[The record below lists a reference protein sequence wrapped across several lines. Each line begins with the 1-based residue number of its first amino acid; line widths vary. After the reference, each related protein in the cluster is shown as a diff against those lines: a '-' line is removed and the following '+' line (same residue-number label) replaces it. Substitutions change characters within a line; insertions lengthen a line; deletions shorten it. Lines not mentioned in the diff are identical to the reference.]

1 MAQQWRARARL
12 SALLTVAAILLGSAR
27 AGKGP
32 PMSTLE
38 VVHSVE
44 HLEEIIFSDRVSVI
58 LFTEGEDD
66 TEESKWFM
74 YFSAFWKPVL
84 TGGLRSAAIMFAMC
98 DAAALRRAGRAG
110 AEGIWLFAKHDSWA
124 ALRYEK
130 PIASEADVDQALS
143 WIEAELMD
151 ARCVEADGSWRKA
164 PSSYV
169 HDHEAPTHQQDQPH
183 AKDEL

>member
-1 MAQQWRARARL
+1 MAQQWRARL

-66 TEESKWFM
+66 TEESVRDTVTAVVACR
-74 YFSAFWKPVL
+74 SGVSPVIF
-84 TGGLRSAAIMFAMC
+84 T
-98 DAAALRRAGRAG
+98 
-110 AEGIWLFAKHDSWA
+110 AERLFLNK
-124 ALRYEK
+124 RTT
-130 PIASEADVDQALS
+130 
-143 WIEAELMD
+143 
-151 ARCVEADGSWRKA
+151 ARVFKNII
-164 PSSYV
+164 
-169 HDHEAPTHQQDQPH
+169 
-183 AKDEL
+183 